1 MQEEMQE
8 VMLEGMQEVKQE
20 GMQEMLEEMQEE
32 TKGVMQEVMQE
43 ARFLPRLR
51 MTFLVAQTQTCAEKT
66 QTLRPIVVSQIWFS
80 SFFFYL
86 LIYFFFLCI
95 FSARGC
101 VGWPHLCCEMFG
113 L

>member
-8 VMLEGMQEVKQE
+8 VIMEGMQEVKQE

-80 SFFFYL
+80 SFLFYL
-86 LIYFFFLCI
+86 LIYFFLPVRFQCSGL
-95 FSARGC
+95 RG
-101 VGWPHLCCEMFG
+101 VATSL

>member
-1 MQEEMQE
+1 
-8 VMLEGMQEVKQE
+8 
-20 GMQEMLEEMQEE
+20 MLEEMQEE

-80 SFFFYL
+80 SFLFYL
-86 LIYFFFLCI
+86 LIYFFLPVRFQC
-95 FSARGC
+95 S
-101 VGWPHLCCEMFG
+101 G
-113 L
+113 LHGVATSLL